1 MEDDKP
7 LGVITNTISCDKK
20 YKTPLR
26 FYDWHSWADVLCAWI
41 NDAKSVDQIHKF
53 ADANKRSI
61 NLAKKESLTSYES
74 VIDKLRSKKK
84 ELS

>member
-7 LGVITNTISCDKK
+7 LGVITNTISWDKK

-41 NDAKSVDQIHKF
+41 
-53 ADANKRSI
+53 R
-61 NLAKKESLTSYES
+61 
-74 VIDKLRSKKK
+74 
-84 ELS
+84 

>member
-7 LGVITNTISCDKK
+7 LGVITNTISWDKK
-20 YKTPLR
+20 YKSPLR

-41 NDAKSVDQIHKF
+41 DDAKNVKQLEKF
-53 ADANKRSI
+53 ASANKRSI
-61 NLAKKESLTSYES
+61 NLAKHQSLTSYES
-74 VIDKLRSKKK
+74 VIDKLRYKKK